1 MTKVQVVP
9 LFAVPLG
16 VSYTNL
22 GDWEPNWVW
31 ENHDKIYTG
40 HRQHIGLE
48 KLEEFAKLK
57 SKLES
62 IAQEYCKSLG
72 DECPSL
78 HITQMWANCY
88 DKGARIHQHP
98 HPNSLISGVLYWD
111 SYSSTTFVNPVIPQ
125 LKLNYTQADSNPYN
139 SEHFTASGE
148 RGRVLLFPSW
158 LNHLGQPSEA
168 EKRITISFNTFP
180 KELGNY
186 NRLDH
191 WKVD

>member
-9 LFAVPLG
+9 LFPIALG
-16 VSYTNL
+16 VSYISL

-31 ENHDKIYTG
+31 ETKKKVYTG

-48 KLEEFAKLK
+48 KLDRFAEIKLK
-57 SKLES
+57 LEAV
-62 IAQEYCKSLG
+62 AQEYCRSLG

-78 HITQMWANCY
+78 QITQMWANCY

-98 HPNSLISGVLYWD
+98 HPNSLISGILYWD
-111 SYSSTTFVNPVIPQ
+111 NHSSTTFVNPVIPQ
-125 LKLNYTQADSNPYN
+125 LKLNYAQDSSNPYC
-139 SEHFTASGE
+139 SEHFTAAGE

-158 LNHLGQPSEA
+158 LNHLGEPSEA
-168 EKRITISFNTFP
+168 DQRITISFNTFP
-180 KELGNY
+180 KELGHY
-186 NRLDH
+186 DRLDH